1 MTPALTGALP
11 SSSTPTKPPL
21 VTVLLFFTLLF
32 PPSPCLG
39 LLQYP
44 FHNIFCGKISHYL
57 VVCSPGHHKVA
68 FEIVEPTLP
77 KIASRDILFAAF
89 WTFMSMHPILGEI
102 LNVLPF
108 PSLHRMIV
116 SVGKGRLEVHYAQYA
131 DLSYIMHPQVQQP
144 GLPLM
149 FSTTSYQQ
157 TPNQVRIESH
167 FEITIHKHP
176 DGFGRPLVFI
186 ARGEPKSAACH
197 KESFGKEGAGKRLS
211 IVIGTFPKL
220 PPCKSDDPRCG
231 WERRKDCQKH
241 IP

>member
-11 SSSTPTKPPL
+11 SSLTPTKPPL
-21 VTVLLFFTLLF
+21 VTVLLFFTLLS

-68 FEIVEPTLP
+68 FQIVEPTLP

-131 DLSYIMHPQVQQP
+131 DLSYIMHPP
-144 GLPLM
+144 GPATRFTPDVFHHLLPAD
-149 FSTTSYQQ
+149 TK
-157 TPNQVRIESH
+157 PGENRIS
-167 FEITIHKHP
+167 
-176 DGFGRPLVFI
+176 L
-186 ARGEPKSAACH
+186 
-197 KESFGKEGAGKRLS
+197 
-211 IVIGTFPKL
+211 
-220 PPCKSDDPRCG
+220 
-231 WERRKDCQKH
+231 
-241 IP
+241 